1 MIENNIQVRLERFDG
16 PLSLLLHLIQKE
28 EMNVRELDITQITKQ
43 YLDYLALMKDLNFDI
58 AGEYLY
64 MAASLLYIKSQNCLS
79 EEDQKNKVSLDGE
92 LEITSKT
99 QLIEKLEELERFRK
113 LGEKLWN
120 LDKKG
125 HNIFVKPKIDRKAI
139 IDSILTPMEL
149 DSLTQVMIDL
159 IRREKRK
166 YTVVRRD
173 RISIKE
179 KLQSLKD
186 NLKMGERTEFEKLLN
201 REKGIDDIVI
211 TFISLLELS
220 RLKKLNIFQNDDR
233 GAIYVDVVESLDDFN
248 PEVADG
254 FENPDALADSKLEE
268 SLINASTQ
276 KDEPLVTVEMTGAL
290 DDEEEEAVE
299 EVVLDEQLH

>member
-254 FENPDALADSKLEE
+254 FENPDDLADSKLEE

-299 EVVLDEQLH
+299 EVVSDEMLH

>member
-1 MIENNIQVRLERFDG
+1 
-16 PLSLLLHLIQKE
+16 
-28 EMNVRELDITQITKQ
+28 
-43 YLDYLALMKDLNFDI
+43 MKDLNFDI

-64 MAASLLYIKSQNCLS
+64 MAASLLYIKSQNCLN

-186 NLKMGERTEFEKLLN
+186 NLKLGERTEFDKLLN
-201 REKGIDDIVI
+201 REKGIDDVVI

-254 FENPDALADSKLEE
+254 FENPDDLADSKLEE
-268 SLINASTQ
+268 SLISASAQ

-290 DDEEEEAVE
+290 DDEQEEAVE
-299 EVVLDEQLH
+299 EFVSDEQLH

>member
-64 MAASLLYIKSQNCLS
+64 MAASLLYIKSQNCLN

-186 NLKMGERTEFEKLLN
+186 NLKLGERTEFDKLLN
-201 REKGIDDIVI
+201 REKGIDDVVI

-254 FENPDALADSKLEE
+254 FENPDDLADSKLEE
-268 SLINASTQ
+268 SLISASAQ

-290 DDEEEEAVE
+290 DDEQEEAVE
-299 EVVLDEQLH
+299 EFVSDEQLH